1 MGFRNMR
8 LNRVLFPVDT
18 LGGKNRIG
26 VWFQGCKKKCPGCLS
41 PETHDLQGGFFCS
54 SEELFENIPLGVQI
68 EGMSVSGG
76 EPFDQP
82 EELYELV
89 CRFAERFSDDII
101 IFTGYRL
108 EELQKNPQIDMER
121 FIKKIAVLIDGR
133 YVEEKNIKN
142 GRPHN
147 GRPRQLWRKLFADNV
162 DSSEL
167 AGILGIRLDLEGD
180 LLTLGES
187 SVAVC
192 NDSGEMYE
200 NIVAALIVSDEAK
213 TFFCVE
219 PFDCTFHCGTS
230 VKKFAFYIICC
241 AMDSHIFVNHQTV
254 NGLQKHASPQKHLSE
269 YALIIY
275 SHCAFVKSDFVE

>member
-1 MGFRNMR
+1 MR

-26 VWFQGCKKKCPGCLS
+26 VWFQGCKNKCPGCLS
-41 PETHDLQGGFFCS
+41 PETHDLQVGFFCS

-133 YVEEKNIKN
+133 YVEEKNN
-142 GRPHN
+142 GKGFRGSDNQKIHVF
-147 GRPRQLWRKLFADNV
+147 RYFEKYMDSESWDRQLQLIEMEGKLVFI
-162 DSSEL
+162 
-167 AGILGIRLDLEGD
+167 GIPPRNSK
-180 LLTLGES
+180 GE
-187 SVAVC
+187 
-192 NDSGEMYE
+192 E
-200 NIVAALIVSDEAK
+200 
-213 TFFCVE
+213 
-219 PFDCTFHCGTS
+219 
-230 VKKFAFYIICC
+230 
-241 AMDSHIFVNHQTV
+241 
-254 NGLQKHASPQKHLSE
+254 
-269 YALIIY
+269 
-275 SHCAFVKSDFVE
+275 